1 MMERSTSKIT
11 LAESVYERIRR
22 DIITNQLKPGEKINI
37 RELSTR
43 YEASETPIRLALNRL
58 ASENIIEHFPR
69 QGMRVK
75 SLNINLCEETFDL
88 RLMLESYY
96 ISNVIMTLNTN
107 EAMRLALRRNVEDN
121 LEIVHRLTP
130 DSPLD
135 DYLVN
140 YEYDIGF
147 HHLLIKCSGNKL
159 LMDLYQFLNPFL
171 YINYVYNKQ
180 SKERLLTGIQE
191 HQEIMEHLLNGNE
204 EGARQSL
211 TTHLANS
218 SASSFPFSKS
228 TAFCDRIQILQREQ
242 GPKPPASDL
251 LLPARYQRF
260 PSASKGH
267 SRGSSRISIMGL
279 ARASSSIPSEIS
291 ISSRRMVS
299 RMWTIRGFARSM

>member
-1 MMERSTSKIT
+1 MERPTSKSKIT

-37 RELSTR
+37 RELSAR

-69 QGMRVK
+69 HGMRVK

-96 ISNVIMTLNTN
+96 LSNVIMTLNTN

-204 EGARQSL
+204 EGARQAL

-218 SASSFPFSKS
+218 K
-228 TAFCDRIQILQREQ
+228 RVI
-242 GPKPPASDL
+242 
-251 LLPARYQRF
+251 
-260 PSASKGH
+260 
-267 SRGSSRISIMGL
+267 ISIL
-279 ARASSSIPSEIS
+279 KIDNIL
-291 ISSRRMVS
+291 
-299 RMWTIRGFARSM
+299 

>member
-22 DIITNQLKPGEKINI
+22 DIITSQLKPGEKINI

-75 SLNINLCEETFDL
+75 SLSINLCEETFDL

-218 SASSFPFSKS
+218 K
-228 TAFCDRIQILQREQ
+228 RVI
-242 GPKPPASDL
+242 
-251 LLPARYQRF
+251 
-260 PSASKGH
+260 
-267 SRGSSRISIMGL
+267 ISIL
-279 ARASSSIPSEIS
+279 KIDSIL
-291 ISSRRMVS
+291 
-299 RMWTIRGFARSM
+299 

>member
-1 MMERSTSKIT
+1 MERSTSKIT

-37 RELSTR
+37 RELCSR

-58 ASENIIEHFPR
+58 ASENIIEHFSR

-96 ISNVIMTLNTN
+96 IPNVIMTLTTN
-107 EAMRLALRRNVEDN
+107 EAMRMALRSNVEEN
-121 LEIVHRLTP
+121 LKIVQRLTP
-130 DSPLD
+130 DSPID

-204 EGARQSL
+204 AGARQAL
-211 TTHLANS
+211 TTHLSNS
-218 SASSFPFSKS
+218 K
-228 TAFCDRIQILQREQ
+228 RVI
-242 GPKPPASDL
+242 
-251 LLPARYQRF
+251 
-260 PSASKGH
+260 
-267 SRGSSRISIMGL
+267 ISIL
-279 ARASSSIPSEIS
+279 KIDNIL
-291 ISSRRMVS
+291 
-299 RMWTIRGFARSM
+299 